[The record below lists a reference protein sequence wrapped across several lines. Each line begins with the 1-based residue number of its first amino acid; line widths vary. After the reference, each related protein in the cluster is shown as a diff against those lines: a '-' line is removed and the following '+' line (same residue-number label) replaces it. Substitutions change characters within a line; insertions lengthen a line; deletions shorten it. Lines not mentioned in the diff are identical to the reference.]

1 MNLPGAH
8 VSDQDLILHL
18 DNELPIWRGITLSR
32 HLSNCPQCRDR
43 QTHLQ
48 EVMTGLSAAILVEGH
63 FPGGSEAEATLR
75 LRMHEPP
82 KPRIGHLHLAR
93 LTAALAIGLALI
105 GATLALRTRN
115 ADRSTLSMPNRIL
128 TPGSV
133 VPVSRERVCAATE
146 AEEAAGVSTALA
158 ITVFNHYG
166 IRNPQSR
173 AYEVDYLITPALGG
187 AKDVRN
193 LWPQPYSTGVWNSRI
208 KDALEDRLRAM
219 VCAGDMDLQQA
230 QQELAH
236 DWIASYKRLFQTE
249 HPLPEHRAFIKDPA
263 WE

>member
-1 MNLPGAH
+1 MDLGHAH
-8 VSDQDLILHL
+8 IPDQDLILHL
-18 DNELPIWRGITLSR
+18 DSELPVWRSFTVRR
-32 HLSNCPQCRDR
+32 HLSHCRLCRTR
-43 QTHLQ
+43 QAHLR
-48 EVMTGLSAAILVEGH
+48 EVMSGLSAAILVEGH
-63 FPGGSEAEATLR
+63 IPGGTEAEAKLR

-82 KPRIGHLHLAR
+82 KHSIGQLHLAR
-93 LTAALAIGLALI
+93 LTAAVAIGLALI

-115 ADRSTLSMPNRIL
+115 ADRSALSMPNRIL

-133 VPVSRERVCAATE
+133 VPVSREMVCAATE
-146 AEEAAGVSTALA
+146 VDEAAEVSTALA

-219 VCAGDMDLQQA
+219 VCAGEMDIQQA

-236 DWIASYKRLFQTE
+236 DWIASYKRLFRTE
-249 HPLPEHRAFIKDPA
+249 QPLPEHRAFIKDPA